1 MQSLASRHLAD
12 LRVAEVARALRALSS
27 TYVERRHKVASGSTL
42 DSAGKRAAFALYY
55 GPLHFIAAR
64 HVVRQLAV
72 DPPPHLLDLGCGTGA
87 VGAAWALAGNG
98 SSTVT
103 GIDRHPWA
111 VEEARRTYHD
121 LNVDG
126 SARIGDVARVGTPR
140 PKSARL
146 GGVIAA
152 YLLNEL
158 PEPARLRLEDQMV
171 AHAGQRGRV
180 LVIEPI
186 ARGIAPW
193 WDTTAARL
201 AAVGGRAD
209 EWRVRAEVPELVA
222 TLGKAAGLDY
232 RELRF
237 RTIVV

>member
-1 MQSLASRHLAD
+1 MQALASRHLAD
-12 LRVAEVARALRALSS
+12 LRVAEVTRALRALSS
-27 TYVERRHKVASGSTL
+27 AYVERRHKVASGATL

-55 GPLHFIAAR
+55 GPMHFIATQ
-64 HVVRQLAV
+64 HVVRQLDL
-72 DPPPHLLDLGCGTGA
+72 DPSPHLLDVGCGSGA
-87 VGAAWALAGNG
+87 VGAAWALAGDG
-98 SSTVT
+98 SSTIT

-111 VEEARRTYHD
+111 VEEARRTYRD
-121 LNVDG
+121 LNVNG
-126 SARIGDVARVGTPR
+126 SARIGDVTRMSTPR
-140 PKSARL
+140 PQSA
-146 GGVIAA
+146 VIAA

-158 PEPARLRLEDQMV
+158 PEAARHRLEDQMV
-171 AHAGQRGRV
+171 AHAGQNGRV

-193 WDTTAARL
+193 WDATAARL

-237 RTIVV
+237 RTIVVP